1 LGGYSTRIS
10 DCFLHCSQ
18 SNVRISDRGCIGSGK
33 RRLKGALPP
42 QCGQTMG
49 VMYGKF
55 SKTLGDG

>member
-1 LGGYSTRIS
+1 
-10 DCFLHCSQ
+10 
-18 SNVRISDRGCIGSGK
+18 VRISDRGCIGSGK
-33 RRLKGALPP
+33 RRLKGTLPP